1 MSVLDNILSMNP
13 DSEFL
18 KADGFDGCVI
28 GIDSNFRLVYSIED
42 CISVLM
48 ERDGMDEED
57 AIEHMG
63 YNVIGSYVGEM
74 TPIFI
79 YNKF

>member
-1 MSVLDNILSMNP
+1 MSVLENILSTNP
-13 DSEFL
+13 FGEFL
-18 KADGFDGCVI
+18 KADGFDNCVI
-28 GIDSNFRLVYSIED
+28 GVDSDYRLVYSIED
-42 CISVLM
+42 CITVLM
-48 ERDGMDEED
+48 ERDGMSSDD
-57 AIEHMG
+57 AIEFMD

>member
-18 KADGFDGCVI
+18 KADGFDSCVI
-28 GIDSNFRLVYSIED
+28 GVDSDYRLVYSIED
-42 CISVLM
+42 CLTVLI
-48 ERDGMDEED
+48 ERDGMTSDD
-57 AIEHMG
+57 AIEHMD

>member
-1 MSVLDNILSMNP
+1 MSILQQILDAYP
-13 DSEFL
+13 DEEFL
-18 KADGFDGCVI
+18 KADGFDDCVI
-28 GIDSNFRLVYSIED
+28 GVDSNFRLVYSIED
-42 CISVLM
+42 CLTVLI
-48 ERDGMDEED
+48 ERDDMTPDD
-57 AIEHMG
+57 AIEYID